1 MFIAMVTF
9 GSLSVEKSG
18 AKLISMGCD
27 ENSVLQ
33 SARVGVITKMKENV
47 ILFLMGVH
55 CFAY

>member
-9 GSLSVEKSG
+9 GSLS
-18 AKLISMGCD
+18 AKNWKPSSFQWVVMTI
-27 ENSVLQ
+27 VFQ
-33 SARVGVITKMKENV
+33 SARVGAITKMKENV